1 MLSRQNFSF
10 KSAAFVVKLPQGN
23 NISKKIRVIVSTKVS
38 KKATERNKIK
48 RQLREIWHS
57 LKINQFP
64 SPHVYVKKAALSM
77 SFSQLKDEFK
87 KTIQPYL

>member
-10 KSAAFVVKLPQGN
+10 KSAAFVVKLPQGK

-57 LKINQFP
+57 LKINQLP
-64 SPHVYVKKAALSM
+64 LPHVYVKKAALSM
-77 SFSQLKDEFK
+77 SFNQLKDEFK